1 MRILWNRYVE
11 AKDEERL
18 GVLGWLYHSQ
28 VLFTLRRNIWL
39 THPTVGVAGEAD
51 AGVVAPPL
59 TRPHRR
65 PRLTR

>member
-1 MRILWNRYVE
+1 MRILWNLYGE

-51 AGVVAPPL
+51 AGAVS
-59 TRPHRR
+59 
-65 PRLTR
+65 